1 MRLRKSSAPGLK
13 KQLDFCKALVLNI
26 ELAKEI
32 EQNYLLL
39 EQTDRT
45 ILKKAR
51 EIYRFRLSDKFKV
64 NFLQKSILRSATKS
78 IDKSAFCKTCPE
90 VFIFIILT
98 RSKSEYLFSASKNTS
113 ITVAVLQRA
122 MRMTVAT
129 VLSRSTCSKKVKHSF
144 D

>member
-1 MRLRKSSAPGLK
+1 MRLRKSSTPGLK

-51 EIYRFRLSDKFKV
+51 ERDIDFVWASSSNLISV
-64 NFLQKSILRSATKS
+64 QKSILRSATKS

-90 VFIFIILT
+90 VFIFID
-98 RSKSEYLFSASKNTS
+98 S
-113 ITVAVLQRA
+113 I
-122 MRMTVAT
+122 
-129 VLSRSTCSKKVKHSF
+129 
-144 D
+144 